1 MVIYLDDGIVAVGG
15 EQAVMTAS
23 HAVQSDLA
31 GFGIVMNVNKS
42 RLEPTH

>member
-1 MVIYLDDGIVAVGG
+1 MVIYLDNGIVVFGG
-15 EQAVMTAS
+15 EQAVMTVS

>member
-15 EQAVMTAS
+15 EQAVMTVS

-31 GFGIVMNVNKS
+31 GFGIVKNVNKS
-42 RLEPTH
+42 RLESTH